1 MASYKRILVGLDLS
15 EDTDQVVK
23 KAGEFGKAFGADISL
38 AHVIE
43 PLTFAYGGDIPMD
56 LSEVQEQLQ
65 SQAKEQL
72 RKCATKLK
80 IPAERQHVVLGQPA
94 TELHRLSEELDI
106 DLVVI
111 GSHGRHGLALLLG
124 STANGVLH
132 GASCDVLAVRVH
144 SSDGES
150 E

>member
-1 MASYKRILVGLDLS
+1 MANYKRILVGLDLS
-15 EDTDQVVK
+15 EESAQVLQ
-23 KAGEFGKAFGADISL
+23 KAADIGKAFDAELAL

-65 SQAKEQL
+65 TQAKEQL
-72 RKCATKLK
+72 RKAAEPLN
-80 IPAERQHVVLGQPA
+80 IPAERQNVILGQPA
-94 TELHRLSEELDI
+94 TEIHRLADEMEA
-106 DLVVI
+106 DLIVI

-132 GASCDVLAVRVH
+132 GAACDVLAVRVH
-144 SSDGES
+144 PKEQ
-150 E
+150 

>member
-15 EDTDQVVK
+15 EDTEQVVQR
-23 KAGEFGKAFGADISL
+23 AGELGKAFGAEISL
-38 AHVIE
+38 AHIIE

-65 SQAKEQL
+65 TQAQEQL
-72 RKCATKLK
+72 AKCAGKLD

-94 TELHRLSEELDI
+94 TELHRLAEEQES
-106 DLVVI
+106 DLIVI

-132 GASCDVLAVRVH
+132 GAGCDVLAVRVTA
-144 SSDGES
+144 DDQ
-150 E
+150 

>member
-1 MASYKRILVGLDLS
+1 MATYKKILVGLDLS
-15 EDTDQVVK
+15 EDSSQVLK
-23 KAGEFGKAFGADISL
+23 KAEELGKAFGAELSL
-38 AHVIE
+38 SHVIE

-65 SQAKEQL
+65 NQAKEQL
-72 RKCATKLK
+72 QKASVPLG
-80 IPAERQHVVLGQPA
+80 IPEERQHVVLGQPA
-94 TELHRLSEELDI
+94 SEIHRLAEEI
-106 DLVVI
+106 SADLVII

-132 GASCDVLAVRVH
+132 GAGCDVLAVRVH
-144 SSDGES
+144 SE